1 MTTALHRLRMLR
13 GQSLRQLAADVGVS
27 YETVRRLE
35 HGQRVGAHP
44 STRRKFEVTFGIPFD
59 LLTRPEDDNGAA
71 SDENGA
77 VNTLTTARQSEEV
90 RNGS

>member
-13 GQSLRQLAADVGVS
+13 GQSLRQLAADVGCS

-35 HGQRVGAHP
+35 NGGDAHP
-44 STRRKFEVTFGIPFD
+44 STRRQFEIAFGVPFD
-59 LLTRPEDDNGAA
+59 LLTRPEDENGAA
-71 SDENGA
+71 SNENGA
-77 VNTLTTARQSEEV
+77 ADTLTTAEQSEV